1 MPSVIKYTLFL
12 LADVAIIWLIVHFT
26 LSMLRGGEAFQRF
39 MAGNGGSFN
48 KYSFYTLAVLLS
60 FGFALYGALLF
71 LFSWMPHWWLYG
83 EGWMAQLLA
92 GLGAFWGAFALP
104 YFLKETQA
112 KFLELRRSKLRAK
125 AFETRLPEF
134 AGCFG
139 KYPEQDA
146 FARLK
151 REIDEAEKS
160 HTMYQE
166 DIEVCRYLL
175 AVFRKSHV
183 ARSDAAPQTD
193 NSGMAIAKIFG
204 RSTDSAQ
211 TGP

>member
-1 MPSVIKYTLFL
+1 MPSVIWYGLL
-12 LADVAIIWLIVHFT
+12 LAADIAIIGLIVNFT
-26 LSMLRGGEAFQRF
+26 LSMLRGGAAFQRF
-39 MAGNGGSFN
+39 MAGNGGEFN
-48 KYSFYTLAVLLS
+48 KYSFYTLAVLFS

-112 KFLELRRSKLRAK
+112 KFLELHRSKLQLK

-151 REIDEAEKS
+151 REIDEGEKS

-166 DIEVCRYLL
+166 DVEVCRYLL
-175 AVFRKSHV
+175 HIFRKAHV

-193 NSGMAIAKIFG
+193 KSDMAIATLFG
-204 RSTDSAQ
+204 RSAD
-211 TGP
+211 